1 MSQYSNEELS
11 EALRAIT
18 STLSK
23 LQKVEPK
30 LRVGTSQHTLV
41 IRRMKALQISSDLI
55 LQALNEPQS
64 PSI

>member
-1 MSQYSNEELS
+1 MSQYSNEELL

-18 STLSK
+18 STISK

-41 IRRMKALQISSDLI
+41 IRRIKALQISSDLI
-55 LQALNEPQS
+55 IQAIDKLQS
-64 PSI
+64 PSN